1 MSLKYLG
8 DMIDIHGGGQDLI
21 FPHHENEIAQSEG
34 FTGVKPFVKYWLHNG
49 LLQLGVDKMSKSIGN
64 LITIKEALEKYSADA
79 LRIFVLGSHYRSPL
93 TYSELAL
100 EAAES
105 GADRLRQ
112 AVQVEGG
119 EKGDEKVDTEP
130 YRQRFIEAMDDDFN
144 TPQAMAALF
153 DLARDINRASDEDY
167 SVAAAQQALKEL
179 SGVLGLTLKEMEKPP
194 LDAEPFIELQKSTIA
209 KIRKAKLDK
218 VIEEVEK
225 LLYEQGEDV
234 EDAAPYINLLR
245 GVRDA
250 LREGGQFQLA
260 DDIRDR
266 LSELGVTLEDTAKG
280 TVWRRKR

>member
-1 MSLKYLG
+1 
-8 DMIDIHGGGQDLI
+8 
-21 FPHHENEIAQSEG
+21 
-34 FTGVKPFVKYWLHNG
+34 
-49 LLQLGVDKMSKSIGN
+49 
-64 LITIKEALEKYSADA
+64 
-79 LRIFVLGSHYRSPL
+79 
-93 TYSELAL
+93 
-100 EAAES
+100 
-105 GADRLRQ
+105 
-112 AVQVEGG
+112 
-119 EKGDEKVDTEP
+119 
-130 YRQRFIEAMDDDFN
+130 MDDDFN

-260 DDIRDR
+260 DDIRAK
-266 LSELGVTLEDTAKG
+266 LSELGIALEDTVKG

>member
-34 FTGVKPFVKYWLHNG
+34 FTGAKPFVKYWLHNG

-100 EAAES
+100 EASES

-119 EKGDEKVDTEP
+119 EKGDEKVEVEP

-179 SGVLGLTLKEMEKPP
+179 SGVLGLTLKPTRKLIKPMG
-194 LDAEPFIELQKSTIA
+194 ISTSAQFGIPTIIQSPA
-209 KIRKAKLDK
+209 KIGSEEHIKNLIRERDKHRQAKQWQKADEIRTQLD
-218 VIEEVEK
+218 
-225 LLYEQGEDV
+225 
-234 EDAAPYINLLR
+234 
-245 GVRDA
+245 
-250 LREGGQFQLA
+250 
-260 DDIRDR
+260 
-266 LSELGVTLEDTAKG
+266 ELGIALEDTAKG